1 MEHSEQKER
10 VNPGKVSSDPQAP
23 RKLPHAPHIRVYAHK
38 HSGINN
44 IQQNFEN

>member
-23 RKLPHAPHIRVYAHK
+23 SKLRHAFHISVYAHTV
-38 HSGINN
+38 
-44 IQQNFEN
+44 E